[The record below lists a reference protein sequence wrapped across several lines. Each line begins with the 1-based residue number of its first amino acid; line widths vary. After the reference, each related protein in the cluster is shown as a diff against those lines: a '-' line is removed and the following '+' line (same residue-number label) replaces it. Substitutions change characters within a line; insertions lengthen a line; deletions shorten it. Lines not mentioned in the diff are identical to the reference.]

1 MKYSKITIKT
11 NTATSELVAY
21 FLQKNSV
28 DGVCIYDKNDL
39 NNPTWD
45 YVDENAFENFEE
57 EVVVSGFVSQE
68 NLEDALILLQQDLSC
83 LTDAGSLAL
92 SVETVDDASWKD
104 EWKKYFKPASFGKIV
119 VCPEWESYQAKDD
132 EKVLLLD
139 SGIAFG
145 TGRHETTALCM
156 KFMQQVDL
164 LGKSCCDV
172 GCGSGILG
180 LTALLLGANDCTL
193 VDVDE
198 QAVSVC
204 NHNAKI
210 NNLENKCNVV
220 LGDLCDKVNSQF
232 DVVFAN
238 LTADILLILAKQ
250 IHQIAKKGTTLI
262 LSGILEERLQ
272 EVKVAFEG
280 IGFGRV
286 DFEQMGC
293 WCALR
298 YQL

>member
-45 YVDENAFENFEE
+45 YADENAFENFEE
-57 EVVVSGFVSQE
+57 EVVVSGFVSPE
-68 NLEDALILLQQDLSC
+68 KLEESLYLLQQDLAR
-83 LTDAGSLAL
+83 LTDAGSLKTE
-92 SVETVDDASWKD
+92 VETVDDESWKD
-104 EWKKYFKPASFGKIV
+104 EWKKYFKPQSFGKIV
-119 VCPEWESYQAKDD
+119 VCPEWESYTSNEG

-145 TGRHETTALCM
+145 TGRHETTALCL
-156 KFMQQVDL
+156 KFLQQIDL
-164 LGKSCCDV
+164 SNKSCCDV

-180 LTALLLGANDCTL
+180 LGALLLNAKDCTM

-204 NHNAKI
+204 HHNAKI
-210 NNLENKCNVV
+210 NGLLDKCNIL
-220 LGDLCDKVNSQF
+220 LGDLCDKVDRQF

-250 IHQIAKKGTTLI
+250 IHQIAKSGTTLI
-262 LSGILEERLQ
+262 LSGILEERLP
-272 EVKVAFEG
+272 EVKKAFEE
-280 IGFGRV
+280 IGFV
-286 DFEQMGC
+286 QQDFEQMGA